1 MGGVSGREVIVMSE
15 DEWEKAGRE
24 ADEILRKLNG

>member
-1 MGGVSGREVIVMSE
+1 VSGVSGREVIVMGE

-24 ADEILRKLNG
+24 ADEILRRLNG

>member
-1 MGGVSGREVIVMSE
+1 VWTGREVIVMSD

-24 ADEILRKLNG
+24 ADEILRRLNG

>member
-1 MGGVSGREVIVMSE
+1 VSGVSGREVIVMNE

-24 ADEILRKLNG
+24 ADEILRRLNG

>member
-1 MGGVSGREVIVMSE
+1 VSGVSGREVIVMD

-24 ADEILRKLNG
+24 ADEILRRLNG